1 MSEKIEIDLSKK
13 FPENFDKS
21 KKIHFIAIGGIG
33 VSAIATCFLELG
45 FKVSGSDI
53 KENKNTA
60 LLKEMGAEIFIG
72 HKAEN
77 IDGAE
82 LIIVSSA
89 IKIDNPEVVEAQKN
103 NIPIYHRSHGL
114 EAIMRGFGQ
123 SKKPVSIGFSGTH
136 GKTTTTGM
144 ASLVFE
150 LSGKNPTSVIGGIL
164 PQFSTNA
171 KVGDGGYVIAELDE
185 SDGTIVLYSP
195 DITVVTNLEVD
206 HVDHYTDGFAQLL
219 ETFKTV
225 AGNVSYNAKIVLN
238 ADDKGCMELYKNIAE
253 SEVKAKGI
261 LYSTKNASQADFS
274 AKNITLDGLS
284 SSFDVY
290 KKDEF
295 LGRLQMSVPG
305 EHNVSNALSVMIS
318 ALECGISFEQ
328 IKNSIKQFG
337 GTKRRFEFVGE
348 FNGAKIYDD
357 YAHHPTEVVATLNSA
372 KQLNKRIVAIFQ
384 PHRYSRFKG
393 FWNEFKESFR
403 DADVLVMAD
412 VYSAGEDFLA
422 DYNSE
427 KFAQEIDNAI
437 YLKGSID
444 DIKDTICPYI
454 KPDDIVLTIGAGD
467 ITQLGYKLCQ
477 EL

>member
-1 MSEKIEIDLSKK
+1 MAEKIEIDLSKK
-13 FPENFDKS
+13 FPSEFDKS

-33 VSAIATCFLELG
+33 VSAIAKCFLELG

-72 HKAEN
+72 HNAEN
-77 IDGAE
+77 IIGAE
-82 LIIVSSA
+82 LIIASSA
-89 IKIDNPEVVEAQKN
+89 IKIDNPEVIEAKKK

-114 EAIMRGFGQ
+114 EAILRGVGQ
-123 SKKPVSIGFSGTH
+123 QQKPISVGFSGTH

-164 PQFSTNA
+164 PQFKTNA

-206 HVDHYTDGFAQLL
+206 HLDHYTDGFSQLL
-219 ETFKTV
+219 NTFKTV
-225 AGNVSYNAKIVLN
+225 AGNVPDTSKIVLN
-238 ADDKGCMELYKNIAE
+238 ADDSGCMELYKNIDK
-253 SEVKAKGI
+253 SKVI
-261 LYSTKNASQADFS
+261 LYSTKDAENVDFS
-274 AKNITLDGLS
+274 AKNIALEGLS
-284 SSFDVY
+284 SAFDVY
-290 KKDEF
+290 QKDKF
-295 LGRLQMSVPG
+295 LGRLEMSVPG
-305 EHNVSNALSVMIS
+305 EHNVSNALAVMIS
-318 ALECGISFEQ
+318 ALECGISFEEV
-328 IKNSIKQFG
+328 KKSIKQFG

-348 FNGAKIYDD
+348 YNGAKIYDD
-357 YAHHPTEVVATLNSA
+357 YAHHPTEIIATLNSA
-372 KQLNKRIVAIFQ
+372 KQLNKRIVAVFQ

-393 FWNEFKESFR
+393 FWNEFKESFK
-403 DADVLVMAD
+403 DADVLVVTD
-412 VYSAGEDFLA
+412 VYSAGEDFLP
-422 DYNSE
+422 DYNAE
-427 KFAQEIDNAI
+427 KFAQEIENAN

-444 DIKDTICPYI
+444 NIKDTIGPLI
-454 KPDDIVLTIGAGD
+454 NPDDIVLTIGAGD

-477 EL
+477 KQ

>member
-1 MSEKIEIDLSKK
+1 MSEKIEIELNKK
-13 FPENFDKS
+13 FPKNFDKS

-33 VSAIATCFLELG
+33 VSAIAKCFLELG
-45 FKVSGSDI
+45 FNVSGSDI
-53 KENKNTA
+53 KENKNTV
-60 LLKEMGAEIFIG
+60 LLKELGADIFIG

-77 IDGAE
+77 ISGAE
-82 LIIVSSA
+82 LIIASSA
-89 IKIDNPEVVEAQKN
+89 IKIDNPEVIEAKKN

-114 EAIMRGFGQ
+114 EALMRGFGQ
-123 SKKPVSIGFSGTH
+123 PKKPISIGFSGTH

-164 PQFSTNA
+164 PQFDTNA
-171 KVGDGGYVIAELDE
+171 KVGTGGYVIAELDE

-225 AGNVSYNAKIVLN
+225 ADNLSNTAKIVIN
-238 ADDKGCMELYKNIAE
+238 ADDKGCMELFKSIDK
-253 SEVKAKGI
+253 SKVI
-261 LYSTKNASQADFS
+261 LYSTQNAQNADFS
-274 AKNITLDGLS
+274 AKNITLKGLS

-290 KKDEF
+290 KKDKF
-295 LGRLQMSVPG
+295 LGHLELSVPG
-305 EHNVSNALSVMIS
+305 EHNVSNSIAVMIS

-348 FNGAKIYDD
+348 FHGAKIYDD
-357 YAHHPTEVVATLNSA
+357 YAHHPTEIIATLNSA

-393 FWNEFKESFR
+393 FWNEFKESFK
-403 DADVLVMAD
+403 DADVLVMTD
-412 VYSAGEDFLA
+412 VYAAGEEFLA

-427 KFAQEIDNAI
+427 KFAQEIKNAI
-437 YLKGSID
+437 YLKGSVDEIQDQID
-444 DIKDTICPYI
+444 LYI

-477 EL
+477 KQ

>member
-1 MSEKIEIDLSKK
+1 MAEKIEIDLSKK
-13 FPENFDKS
+13 FPAEFDKS

-33 VSAIATCFLELG
+33 VSAIAKCFVELG

-72 HKAEN
+72 QKAEN
-77 IDGAE
+77 IAGAE
-82 LIIVSSA
+82 VIIASSA
-89 IKIDNPEVVEAQKN
+89 IKIDNPEVIEAKKN

-114 EAIMRGFGQ
+114 EAILRGFGQ

-164 PQFSTNA
+164 PQFDTNA

-206 HVDHYTDGFAQLL
+206 HLDHYTDGFAQLL

-225 AGNVSYNAKIVLN
+225 AANVSDTAKIVLN
-238 ADDKGCMELYKNIAE
+238 ADDKGCMELYKYINK
-253 SEVKAKGI
+253 SKVV
-261 LYSTKNASQADFS
+261 LYSTKDAQNADFS
-274 AKNITLDGLS
+274 AKNIILEGLA

-290 KKDEF
+290 KKEDF
-295 LGRLQMSVPG
+295 LGRLELSIPG

-318 ALECGISFEQ
+318 ALECGISFEDV
-328 IKNSIKQFG
+328 KNSIKQFG

-357 YAHHPTEVVATLNSA
+357 YAHHPTEVIATLNSA

-393 FWNEFKESFR
+393 FWNEFKAAFK
-403 DADVLVMAD
+403 DADTLIVTD
-412 VYSAGEDFLA
+412 VYAAGEDFLPE
-422 DYNSE
+422 YNSE
-427 KFAQEIDNAI
+427 KFAQEIENAN
-437 YLKGSID
+437 YLKGSIN
-444 DIKDTICPYI
+444 DIKDTIAPFV
-454 KPDDIVLTIGAGD
+454 KPNDIVLTIGAGD

-477 EL
+477 KQ

>member
-1 MSEKIEIDLSKK
+1 MAEKIEIYLGKK

-33 VSAIATCFLELG
+33 VSAIAKCFLEFG

-53 KENKNTA
+53 KENKNTN

-77 IDGAE
+77 INGAE
-82 LIIVSSA
+82 IIIASSA
-89 IKIDNPEVVEAQKN
+89 IKIDNPEVIEAKKN

-123 SKKPVSIGFSGTH
+123 SNKPVSIGFSGTH

-219 ETFKTV
+219 ETFKKV
-225 AGNVSYNAKIVLN
+225 AGNVSDNAKIVLN
-238 ADDKGCMELYKNIAE
+238 ADDKGCMELYKNVDQ
-253 SEVKAKGI
+253 SKVI
-261 LYSTKNASQADFS
+261 LYSIKNAKQADFY
-274 AKNITLDGLS
+274 AQNIILEGLS

-290 KKDEF
+290 KKNEF
-295 LGRLQMSVPG
+295 LGQLQMSVPG
-305 EHNVSNALSVMIS
+305 EHNVSNALSVVIS

-348 FNGAKIYDD
+348 FNGARIYDD

-372 KQLNKRIVAIFQ
+372 KQLNKRIVAVFQ

-393 FWNEFKESFR
+393 FWSEFKESFH
-403 DADVLVMAD
+403 DADVLVMTD
-412 VYSAGEDFLA
+412 VYAAGEDFLA
-422 DYNSE
+422 DYNSA
-427 KFAQEIDNAI
+427 KFAQEIPNAI

-477 EL
+477 GL